1 MKKILLCLMALATVV
16 TIYSCKS
23 PNDGVCRIQGFV
35 NGEQYEGKR
44 IFLVPFSGY
53 LFENIFPKSTLVS
66 SFPQKTVFTSFS
78 NNNFSLMRTSK
89 SIIYGLPA

>member
-23 PNDGVCRIQGFV
+23 PNNGVCRIQGFV

-44 IFLVPFSGY
+44 IFLVPFSG
-53 LFENIFPKSTLVS
+53 PKTAEYVDSMVI
-66 SFPQKTVFTSFS
+66 KDGKYV
-78 NNNFSLMRTSK
+78 
-89 SIIYGLPA
+89 GLDN